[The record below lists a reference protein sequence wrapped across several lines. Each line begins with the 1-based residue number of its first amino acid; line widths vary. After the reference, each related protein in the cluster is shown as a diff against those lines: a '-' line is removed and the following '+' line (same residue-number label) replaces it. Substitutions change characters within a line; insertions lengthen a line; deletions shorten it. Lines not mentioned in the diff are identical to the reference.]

1 MLAAVRACQTPS
13 VAVRFLGGGHFAYVT
28 RVAEYAA
35 LLEQVLS
42 LISTGPDWGTDPERC
57 L

>member
-1 MLAAVRACQTPS
+1 MLTAVRAYLTPS
-13 VAVRFLGGGHFAYVT
+13 VAVRFLGGGHFAYGT
-28 RVAEYAA
+28 RAAEYAA
-35 LLEQVLS
+35 LLEQVLG

>member
-35 LLEQVLS
+35 LLKQVLS